1 MATTTPNYGWDVPTS
16 TDYVKDGAL
25 AIETLGDDIDASL
38 FSITG
43 GKNVGHQFITS
54 AALTG
59 SSVTVSSAFSSAYD
73 AYQLVF
79 SNIRTTSGQN
89 TQLQMGTTNTGYY
102 QTELVAAAGY
112 ATASGSANYT
122 NTNAGAQ
129 FTTGI
134 ICGTTTTETS
144 GGLVQIINP
153 FLSVSTIMQ
162 SHGVDARTTG
172 LGPRITNGF
181 HNSATSFTSF
191 TVIAGGGT
199 FSTGT
204 VRVYGLRNS

>member
-1 MATTTPNYGWDVPTS
+1 MATTTNYGWTTPDNTA
-16 TDYVKDGAL
+16 YVKDGAS
-25 AIETLGDDIDASL
+25 AIRTLGSSVDTSL
-38 FSITG
+38 FSISG

-59 SSVTVSSAFSSAYD
+59 SSVTVASAFSTNYD

-112 ATASGSANYT
+112 ATASGTANYT
-122 NTNAGAQ
+122 NTNNGAQ

-134 ICGTTTTETS
+134 ICGTTTSETS
-144 GGLVQIINP
+144 GGVVNIINP
-153 FLSVSTIMQ
+153 FLTTSTVMQ
-162 SHGVDARTTG
+162 SMGVDARTTG
-172 LGPRITNGF
+172 LGPRLTNGF
-181 HNSATSFTSF
+181 HSGATSFTSF